1 MRVSIDRSQLAHALA
16 TVNRAIE
23 SRNSIPILANV
34 LLAVEDG
41 QLRLTGT
48 DLDVEITTSLP
59 VLDCQPGSVTV
70 PGKML
75 ADIAKRAT
83 GDITLELDAA
93 SAGGRLT
100 VASGRSRYKL
110 DVLPAEDFP
119 SFSAGKFDTTL
130 ELDLA
135 ALVAPCV
142 HCIST
147 DETRYYLAGV
157 YLHAVEERLV
167 AVATDG
173 HRLMRNAGPT
183 GTLPSS
189 LEAGV
194 ILPRKLVGLLP
205 KGTVTVELS
214 QNKVRVTSGATVI
227 TSKLID
233 GTFPDYVRVIPTGN
247 SNVLTVDRQALM
259 KAVERV
265 AAVADDKSRAVK
277 FAVGDVLRLMLAD
290 KASDEVEA
298 TFEGEPLEIG
308 FNARYVN
315 DMLGALDEA
324 NVRFALGDAGSPA
337 VVKGEGEWT
346 GVLMPLRV

>member
-34 LLAVEDG
+34 LLKVDDG
-41 QLRLTGT
+41 QLQLTGT

-59 VLDCQPGSVTV
+59 VLDCQPGSVSV

-83 GDITLELDAA
+83 GDVTLELDAA
-93 SAGGRLT
+93 SVGGRLT

-110 DVLPAEDFP
+110 DTLPAEDFP

-147 DETRYYLAGV
+147 EETRYYLNGV
-157 YLHAVEERLV
+157 YLHAVEGRLL

-173 HRLMRNAGPT
+173 HRLMRNTGPAGA
-183 GTLPSS
+183 
-189 LEAGV
+189 LEYGV

-205 KGTVTVELS
+205 KGAVTVELS
-214 QNKVRVTSGATVI
+214 QNKVRVTSGSTII

-233 GTFPDYVRVIPTGN
+233 GTFPDYVRVIPQ
-247 SNVLTVDRQALM
+247 SNANILTVNRQSLM

-277 FAVGDVLRLMLAD
+277 FAVGDVLSLMLAD
-290 KASDEVEA
+290 KASDEVSIE
-298 TFEGEPLEIG
+298 FEGEPLEIG

-315 DMLGALDEA
+315 DMLGALDEPS
-324 NVRFALGDAGSPA
+324 VRFALGDAGSPA

>member
-1 MRVSIDRSQLAHALA
+1 MRVSTDRSQLAHALA

-59 VLDCQPGSVTV
+59 VLDYRPGSVTV

-83 GDITLELDAA
+83 GDITLALD
-93 SAGGRLT
+93 GGRLT
-100 VASGRSRYKL
+100 VASGRGRYKL

-119 SFSAGKFDTTL
+119 YFIAGKFDTTL
-130 ELDLA
+130 DLDLA

-147 DETRYYLAGV
+147 EETRYYLNGV
-157 YLHAVEERLV
+157 YLHAVDGRLV

-173 HRLMRNAGPT
+173 HRLMRNVGPA
-183 GTLPSS
+183 SA
-189 LEAGV
+189 LEYGV

-247 SNVLTVDRQALM
+247 SNVLTADRQALM

-290 KASDEVEA
+290 KASDEVSIE
-298 TFEGEPLEIG
+298 FEGEPLEIG
-308 FNARYVN
+308 FNTRYVN
-315 DMLGALDEA
+315 DMLGALDGPS
-324 NVRFALGDAGSPA
+324 VRFALGDAGMPA

>member
-34 LLAVEDG
+34 LLAVEGG

-48 DLDVEITTSLP
+48 DLDVEITTGLP
-59 VLDCQPGSVTV
+59 VLDCQPGRVTV

-83 GDITLELDAA
+83 GDVTLELDAA

-135 ALVAPCV
+135 TLVAPCV
-142 HCIST
+142 HSIST
-147 DETRYYLAGV
+147 EETRYYLNGV
-157 YLHAVEERLV
+157 YLHAVEGRLV

-173 HRLMRNAGPT
+173 HRLMRNTGPAGA
-183 GTLPSS
+183 
-189 LEAGV
+189 LEYGV

-214 QNKVRVTSGATVI
+214 QNKVRVTSSSTII

-247 SNVLTVDRQALM
+247 SNILTVDRQSLM

-277 FAVGDVLRLMLAD
+277 FAIGDVLRLMLAD
-290 KASDEVEA
+290 KASDEVSIE
-298 TFEGEPLEIG
+298 FEGEPLEIG

-315 DMLGALDEA
+315 DMLGALDEP
-324 NVRFALGDAGSPA
+324 NVRFALGDAGMPA

-346 GVLMPLRV
+346 GVLMPMRV

>member
-16 TVNRAIE
+16 TVTRAIE

-93 SAGGRLT
+93 SVGGRLT

-135 ALVAPCV
+135 TLVAPCV

-147 DETRYYLAGV
+147 EETRYYLNGV
-157 YLHAVEERLV
+157 YLHAVDGRLV

-173 HRLMRNAGPT
+173 HRLMRNVGPAG
-183 GTLPSS
+183 GLGY
-189 LEAGV
+189 GV
-194 ILPRKLVGLLP
+194 ILPRKLVSLLP
-205 KGTVTVELS
+205 KGAVTVELS
-214 QNKVRVTSGATVI
+214 QNKLRVTSGSTVI

-277 FAVGDVLRLMLAD
+277 FAVGDVLRLMLVD
-290 KASDEVEA
+290 KASDEVSIE
-298 TFEGEPLEIG
+298 FEGEPLEIG

-315 DMLGALDEA
+315 DMLGALDEP

-346 GVLMPLRV
+346 AVLMPMRV

>member
-23 SRNSIPILANV
+23 SRNTIPILANV

-41 QLRLTGT
+41 KLRLTGT

-83 GDITLELDAA
+83 GDITLALDE
-93 SAGGRLT
+93 GRLT

-157 YLHAVEERLV
+157 YLHAVDGRLI

-173 HRLMRNAGPT
+173 HRLMRNTGPAGD
-183 GTLPSS
+183 LDY
-189 LEAGV
+189 GV
-194 ILPRKLVGLLP
+194 ILTRKLVGLLP
-205 KGTVTVELS
+205 KGAVTVELS
-214 QNKVRVTSGATVI
+214 QKKVRVTSGPTVI

-247 SNVLTVDRQALM
+247 SNILTVDRQALM

-290 KASDEVEA
+290 KASDEVSIE
-298 TFEGEPLEIG
+298 FEGEPLEIG

-315 DMLGALDEA
+315 DMLGALDEP

-337 VVKGEGEWT
+337 IVKGRASG
-346 GVLMPLRV
+346 RAC

>member
-93 SAGGRLT
+93 SGGGRLT

-147 DETRYYLAGV
+147 EETRYYLNGV
-157 YLHAVEERLV
+157 YLHAVDGRLV

-173 HRLMRNAGPT
+173 HRLMRNTGPE
-183 GTLPSS
+183 GTL
-189 LEAGV
+189 EYGV
-194 ILPRKLVGLLP
+194 ILPRKLVSLLP
-205 KGTVTVELS
+205 KGAVTVELS
-214 QNKVRVTSGATVI
+214 QNKLRVTSGSTVI

-277 FAVGDVLRLMLAD
+277 FAVSDVLRLMLAD
-290 KASDEVEA
+290 KASDEVSIE
-298 TFEGEPLEIG
+298 FEGEPLEIG
-308 FNARYVN
+308 FNTRYVN
-315 DMLGALDEA
+315 DMLGALDEPS
-324 NVRFALGDAGSPA
+324 VRFALGDAGSPA

-346 GVLMPLRV
+346 GVLMPMRV

>member
-34 LLAVEDG
+34 LLAVEEG

-93 SAGGRLT
+93 GGGGRLT

-147 DETRYYLAGV
+147 EETRYYLNGV
-157 YLHAVEERLV
+157 YLHAVDERLV

-173 HRLMRNAGPT
+173 HRLMRITGPAGD
-183 GTLPSS
+183 LDY
-189 LEAGV
+189 GV

-205 KGTVTVELS
+205 KGDVTVELS
-214 QNKVRVTSGATVI
+214 QNKVRVTSGSTVI

-233 GTFPDYVRVIPTGN
+233 GTFPDYVRVIPQN
-247 SNVLTVDRQALM
+247 NASILTVDRQALM

-277 FAVGDVLRLMLAD
+277 FSVGDVLRLMLAD
-290 KASDEVEA
+290 KASDEVSIE
-298 TFEGEPLEIG
+298 FEGEPLEIG

-315 DMLGALDEA
+315 DMLGALDEP
-324 NVRFALGDAGSPA
+324 NVRFALGAAGMPA

-346 GVLMPLRV
+346 GVLMPMRV

>member
-16 TVNRAIE
+16 TVTRAIE
-23 SRNSIPILANV
+23 NRNTIPILANV
-34 LLAVEDG
+34 LLKVDDG

-83 GDITLELDAA
+83 GDVTLELD
-93 SAGGRLT
+93 GRLT

-135 ALVAPCV
+135 TLVAPCV

-147 DETRYYLAGV
+147 DETRYYLAGI
-157 YLHAVEERLV
+157 YLHAVEGRLV

-173 HRLMRNAGPT
+173 HRLMRNTGPE
-183 GTLPSS
+183 GTMDY
-189 LEAGV
+189 GV

-205 KGTVTVELS
+205 KGAVTVELS
-214 QNKVRVTSGATVI
+214 QNKVRVTSGSTVI

-247 SNVLTVDRQALM
+247 SNVLTADRQALM

-277 FAVGDVLRLMLAD
+277 FSVSDVLRLMLAD
-290 KASDEVEA
+290 KASDEVSIE
-298 TFEGEPLEIG
+298 FEGEPLEIG

-315 DMLGALDEA
+315 DMLGALDGPS
-324 NVRFALGDAGSPA
+324 VRFALGDAGSPA

>member
-41 QLRLTGT
+41 QVRLTGT

-59 VLDCQPGSVTV
+59 VLDCQPGSVTA

-83 GDITLELDAA
+83 GDVTLELD
-93 SAGGRLT
+93 GGRLT

-119 SFSAGKFDTTL
+119 SFSAGEFDTTL

-157 YLHAVEERLV
+157 YLHAVDARLV

-173 HRLMRNAGPT
+173 HRLMRNVGPAGDL
-183 GTLPSS
+183 GY
-189 LEAGV
+189 GV
-194 ILPRKLVGLLP
+194 ILPRNVVGLLP
-205 KGTVTVELS
+205 KGAVTLELS
-214 QNKVRVTSGATVI
+214 QNKVRVTSGPTVI

-247 SNVLTVDRQALM
+247 ANVLTVDRQALM

-290 KASDEVEA
+290 KASDEVSIE
-298 TFEGEPLEIG
+298 FEGEPLEIG

-315 DMLGALDEA
+315 DMLGALDEPT
-324 NVRFALGDAGSPA
+324 VRFALGDAGSTA
-337 VVKGEGEWT
+337 VVNGEGEWT
-346 GVLMPLRV
+346 GVLMPMRV

>member
-1 MRVSIDRSQLAHALA
+1 MDRSQLAHALA
-16 TVNRAIE
+16 TVTRAIE
-23 SRNSIPILANV
+23 NRNTIPILANV

-59 VLDCQPGSVTV
+59 VLDCQPGNVTV

-75 ADIAKRAT
+75 ADIAKRVT

-147 DETRYYLAGV
+147 EETRYYLNGV
-157 YLHAVEERLV
+157 YLHAVDGRLV

-173 HRLMRNAGPT
+173 HRLMRNAGPA
-183 GTLPSS
+183 GDLDY
-189 LEAGV
+189 GV

-205 KGTVTVELS
+205 KGAVTVELS
-214 QNKVRVTSGATVI
+214 QNKVRVTFGSTVI

-247 SNVLTVDRQALM
+247 SNILTVDRQALM

-290 KASDEVEA
+290 KASDEVSIE
-298 TFEGEPLEIG
+298 FEGEPLEIG

-315 DMLGALDEA
+315 DMLGALDEP
-324 NVRFALGDAGSPA
+324 NVCFALGDAGSPA
-337 VVKGEGEWT
+337 VIKGEGEWT

>member
-23 SRNSIPILANV
+23 SRNTIPILANA
-34 LLAVEDG
+34 LLAAEDG

-59 VLDCQPGSVTV
+59 VLDCQPGAVTV

-83 GDITLELDAA
+83 GDISLALD
-93 SAGGRLT
+93 GGRLT

-135 ALVAPCV
+135 ALVAPCM

-147 DETRYYLAGV
+147 EETRYYLNGV
-157 YLHAVEERLV
+157 YLHALDDRLV

-173 HRLMRNAGPT
+173 HRLMRNVGPAGD
-183 GTLPSS
+183 LDY
-189 LEAGV
+189 GV

-205 KGTVTVELS
+205 KGAVTVELS
-214 QNKVRVTSGATVI
+214 QNKVRVTSGSTVI

-290 KASDEVEA
+290 KASDEVSIE
-298 TFEGEPLEIG
+298 FQGEPLEIG

-315 DMLGALDEA
+315 DMLGALDEPS
-324 NVRFALGDAGSPA
+324 VRFALGDAGSPA

-346 GVLMPLRV
+346 GVLMPMRV

>member
-16 TVNRAIE
+16 TVTRAIE
-23 SRNSIPILANV
+23 SRNTIPILANV

-41 QLRLTGT
+41 KLRLTGT

-83 GDITLELDAA
+83 GDITLALD
-93 SAGGRLT
+93 GGRLT

-147 DETRYYLAGV
+147 EETRYYLNGV
-157 YLHAVEERLV
+157 YLHAVDGRLV

-173 HRLMRNAGPT
+173 HRLMRNVGPT

-205 KGTVTVELS
+205 KGAVTVELS
-214 QNKVRVTSGATVI
+214 QNKVRVSSGSTVI

-233 GTFPDYVRVIPTGN
+233 GTFPDYVRVIPTDN

-277 FAVGDVLRLMLAD
+277 FAVGDVLRLMLVD

-337 VVKGEGEWT
+337 VVEGEGEWT
-346 GVLMPLRV
+346 AVLMPVRI

>member
-1 MRVSIDRSQLAHALA
+1 MRVTLDRSQLAHALA

-48 DLDVEITTSLP
+48 DLDVEITTRLP

-83 GDITLELDAA
+83 SDITLALD
-93 SAGGRLT
+93 GGRLT

-157 YLHAVEERLV
+157 YLHAVDGRLV

-173 HRLMRNAGPT
+173 HRLMRNVGPAG
-183 GTLPSS
+183 S
-189 LEAGV
+189 LEYGV

-205 KGTVTVELS
+205 KGTVTLELS
-214 QNKVRVTSGATVI
+214 QNKASVTSGSTVI

-247 SNVLTVDRQALM
+247 ANVLTVDRQYLM

-265 AAVADDKSRAVK
+265 AAVSDDKSRAVK

-290 KASDEVEA
+290 KASDEVSIE
-298 TFEGEPLEIG
+298 FEGEPLEIG

-315 DMLGALDEA
+315 DMLGALDEP

-337 VVKGEGEWT
+337 VIKGEGEWT

>member
-34 LLAVEDG
+34 LLAVDDG

-59 VLDCQPGSVTV
+59 VLDCQPGSVTF

-93 SAGGRLT
+93 SVGGRLT

-135 ALVAPCV
+135 ALVAPCL

-147 DETRYYLAGV
+147 EETRYYLNGV
-157 YLHAVEERLV
+157 YLHAVEGRLV

-173 HRLMRNAGPT
+173 HRLMRNVGQE
-183 GTLPSS
+183 GTMDY
-189 LEAGV
+189 GV

-205 KGTVTVELS
+205 KGAVTVELS
-214 QNKVRVTSGATVI
+214 QNKVRVTSGSTVI

-247 SNVLTVDRQALM
+247 SNVLTVDRLSLM

-277 FAVGDVLRLMLAD
+277 FAVDDVLRLMLAD
-290 KASDEVEA
+290 KASDEVSIE
-298 TFEGEPLEIG
+298 FEGEPLEIG

-324 NVRFALGDAGSPA
+324 SVRFALGDAGSPA

-346 GVLMPLRV
+346 GLLMPLRV

>member
-16 TVNRAIE
+16 TVTRAIE
-23 SRNSIPILANV
+23 IRNSIPILANV

-41 QLRLTGT
+41 HLRLTGT

-83 GDITLELDAA
+83 SDITLALD
-93 SAGGRLT
+93 GGRLT

-119 SFSAGKFDTTL
+119 SFSARKFDTTL

-157 YLHAVEERLV
+157 YLHAVDGRLI

-173 HRLMRNAGPT
+173 HRLMRNVGPE
-183 GTLPSS
+183 GALGY
-189 LEAGV
+189 GV

-205 KGTVTVELS
+205 KGAVTVELS
-214 QNKVRVTSGATVI
+214 QNKVRVTSGSTVI

-277 FAVGDVLRLMLAD
+277 FAVGDVLRLALAD

-315 DMLGALDEA
+315 DMLGALDEPS
-324 NVRFALGDAGSPA
+324 VRFALGDAGSPA
-337 VVKGEGEWT
+337 VIKGEGEWT
-346 GVLMPLRV
+346 AVLMPLRV

>member
-16 TVNRAIE
+16 TVTRAIE

-83 GDITLELDAA
+83 SDITLALD
-93 SAGGRLT
+93 GGRLT

-157 YLHAVEERLV
+157 YLHAVDGRLI

-173 HRLMRNAGPT
+173 HRLMRNVGPE
-183 GTLPSS
+183 GALGY
-189 LEAGV
+189 GV

-205 KGTVTVELS
+205 KGAVTVELS
-214 QNKVRVTSGATVI
+214 QHKVRVTSGATVI

-233 GTFPDYVRVIPTGN
+233 GTFPDYVRVIPQ
-247 SNVLTVDRQALM
+247 SNANILTVDRQALM

-277 FAVGDVLRLMLAD
+277 FVVGDVLRLMLAD

-308 FNARYVN
+308 FNARYVS
-315 DMLGALDEA
+315 DMLGALGEA
-324 NVRFALGDAGSPA
+324 NVRFAFSDAGMPA
-337 VVKGEGEWT
+337 VVRGEGEWT

>member
-16 TVNRAIE
+16 TVTRAIE
-23 SRNSIPILANV
+23 SRNTIPILANV

-48 DLDVEITTSLP
+48 DLDVEITTRLP

-83 GDITLELDAA
+83 GDVTLKLDAA
-93 SAGGRLT
+93 SGGGRLT

-135 ALVAPCV
+135 TLVAPCV

-157 YLHAVEERLV
+157 YLHAVDGRLV

-173 HRLMRNAGPT
+173 HRLMRNVGPAGD
-183 GTLPSS
+183 LNY
-189 LEAGV
+189 GV

-214 QNKVRVTSGATVI
+214 QNKVRVKSGSTVI

-247 SNVLTVDRQALM
+247 SNVLSVDRQALM

-290 KASDEVEA
+290 KASDEVS
-298 TFEGEPLEIG
+298 TQYEGEPLEIG

-315 DMLGALDEA
+315 DMLGALDET
-324 NVRFALGDAGSPA
+324 NVRFAIGDVGSPA
-337 VVKGEGEWT
+337 VVKGDGEWT
-346 GVLMPLRV
+346 GVLMPMRV

>member
-83 GDITLELDAA
+83 NDITLALDG
-93 SAGGRLT
+93 SRLT

-119 SFSAGKFDTTL
+119 SFIAGKFDTTL

-135 ALVAPCV
+135 TLVAPCV

-147 DETRYYLAGV
+147 DETRYYLAGI
-157 YLHAVEERLV
+157 YLHAVDSRLV

-173 HRLMRNAGPT
+173 HRLMRNVGHAGD
-183 GTLPSS
+183 LDY
-189 LEAGV
+189 GV

-205 KGTVTVELS
+205 KGAVTVELS
-214 QNKVRVTSGATVI
+214 QNKVRVTSGSTVI

-233 GTFPDYVRVIPTGN
+233 GMFPDYVRVIPTGN

-290 KASDEVEA
+290 KASDEVSIE
-298 TFEGEPLEIG
+298 FEGEPLEIG

-324 NVRFALGDAGSPA
+324 NVRFALGDAGMPA

-346 GVLMPLRV
+346 GVLMPMRV

>member
-16 TVNRAIE
+16 TVTRAIE
-23 SRNSIPILANV
+23 SRNTIPILANV

-48 DLDVEITTSLP
+48 DLDVEITTRLP

-83 GDITLELDAA
+83 GDISLALD
-93 SAGGRLT
+93 GGRLT

-173 HRLMRNAGPT
+173 HRLMRNVGPT
-183 GTLPSS
+183 GDLDY
-189 LEAGV
+189 GV

-214 QNKVRVTSGATVI
+214 QNKVRVTSGSTVI

-277 FAVGDVLRLMLAD
+277 FAVGDVLRLMLVD

-346 GVLMPLRV
+346 GVLMPMRV

>member
-23 SRNSIPILANV
+23 SRNTIPILANV

-48 DLDVEITTSLP
+48 DLDVEITTGLP
-59 VLDCQPGSVTV
+59 VLDCQPGSVTA

-83 GDITLELDAA
+83 GDVTLELDAA

-119 SFSAGKFDTTL
+119 SFSAGEFDTTL

-135 ALVAPCV
+135 TLVAPCV
-142 HCIST
+142 HAIST
-147 DETRYYLAGV
+147 EETRYYLNGV
-157 YLHAVEERLV
+157 YLHAVDGRLV

-173 HRLMRNAGPT
+173 HRLMRNVGPE
-183 GTLPSS
+183 GV
-189 LEAGV
+189 LEYGV

-205 KGTVTVELS
+205 KGAVTVELS
-214 QNKVRVTSGATVI
+214 QNKVRVTSGSTVI

-233 GTFPDYVRVIPTGN
+233 GTFPDYVRVIPSGN

-277 FAVGDVLRLMLAD
+277 FAVGDVLRLILAD
-290 KASDEVEA
+290 KASDEVSIE
-298 TFEGEPLEIG
+298 FEGEPLEIG

-315 DMLGALDEA
+315 DMLGALDEP
-324 NVRFALGDAGSPA
+324 NVRFALGDAVSPA
-337 VVKGEGEWT
+337 VIKGEGEWT
-346 GVLMPLRV
+346 AVLMPMRV

>member
-23 SRNSIPILANV
+23 SRNTIPILANV

-41 QLRLTGT
+41 KLRLTGT

-83 GDITLELDAA
+83 GDITLALD
-93 SAGGRLT
+93 GGRLT

-135 ALVAPCV
+135 TLVAPCV

-157 YLHAVEERLV
+157 YLHAVDGRLV

-173 HRLMRNAGPT
+173 HRLMRNVGPAG
-183 GTLPSS
+183 GLNY
-189 LEAGV
+189 GV

-205 KGTVTVELS
+205 KSAVTVELS
-214 QNKVRVTSGATVI
+214 QNKVRVTSGSTVI

-290 KASDEVEA
+290 KASDEVSIE
-298 TFEGEPLEIG
+298 FEGEPLEIG

-346 GVLMPLRV
+346 GVLMPMRV

>member
-23 SRNSIPILANV
+23 SRNTIPILANV

-93 SAGGRLT
+93 SVGGRLT

-142 HCIST
+142 HAIST
-147 DETRYYLAGV
+147 DKARQFLHGV
-157 YLHAVEERLV
+157 FFHSYEGRLV

-173 HRLMRNAGPT
+173 HRLVRNYGDEGDT
-183 GTLPSS
+183 
-189 LEAGV
+189 EYGV
-194 ILPRKLVGLLP
+194 ILPSKLVAMLP
-205 KGTVTVELS
+205 KGVIKLSLS
-214 QNKVRVTSGATVI
+214 QTKVRIEAGGTVI

-233 GTFPDYVRVIPTGN
+233 GTFPDHARLIPTGN
-247 SNVLTVDRQALM
+247 SNILTVDRQQLIGALG
-259 KAVERV
+259 RV
-265 AAVADDKSRAVK
+265 SAIATDASRAVK
-277 FAVGDVLRLMLAD
+277 LEVADMLCLSIAD
-290 KASDEVEA
+290 KARDEIEA
-298 TFEGEPLEIG
+298 ELDGEPLTIG
-308 FNARYVN
+308 FNPKYLQ
-315 DMLGALDEA
+315 DMLGAVDEKD
-324 NVRFALGDAGSPA
+324 VCFAFSDGMSPA
-337 VVKGEGEWT
+337 VLTGQGNWT
-346 GVLMPLRV
+346 GVVMPLRVQ

>member
-34 LLAVEDG
+34 LVAVEDG

-59 VLDCQPGSVTV
+59 VLDCHPGSVTV

-93 SAGGRLT
+93 GGGGRLT

-119 SFSAGKFDTTL
+119 SFSAGKFDTSL

-147 DETRYYLAGV
+147 EETRYYLNGV
-157 YLHAVEERLV
+157 YLHAVDGRLV

-173 HRLMRNAGPT
+173 HRLMCNVGPAGA
-183 GTLPSS
+183 
-189 LEAGV
+189 LEYGV

-214 QNKVRVTSGATVI
+214 QNKVRVTSGSTII

-247 SNVLTVDRQALM
+247 SNILTVDRQSLM

-277 FAVGDVLRLMLAD
+277 FAIGDVLRLMLAD
-290 KASDEVEA
+290 KASDEVSIE
-298 TFEGEPLEIG
+298 FEGEPLEIG

-315 DMLGALDEA
+315 DMLGALDEP
-324 NVRFALGDAGSPA
+324 NVRFALGDAGMPA

-346 GVLMPLRV
+346 GVLMPMGV

>member
-16 TVNRAIE
+16 TVNRTIE

-48 DLDVEITTSLP
+48 DLDVEIKTSLP

-83 GDITLELDAA
+83 GDITLALD
-93 SAGGRLT
+93 GGRLT

-119 SFSAGKFDTTL
+119 SFIAGKFDTTL

-157 YLHAVEERLV
+157 YLHAVEGRLV

-173 HRLMRNAGPT
+173 HRLMRNTGPT
-183 GTLPSS
+183 GDLDY
-189 LEAGV
+189 GV

-214 QNKVRVTSGATVI
+214 QNKVRVTSGSTVI

-247 SNVLTVDRQALM
+247 SNVLIVDRQALM

-277 FAVGDVLRLMLAD
+277 FSVGDVLRLMLAD
-290 KASDEVEA
+290 KASDEVSIE
-298 TFEGEPLEIG
+298 FEGESLEIG

-315 DMLGALDEA
+315 DMLGALDEP

-337 VVKGEGEWT
+337 VVNGEGEWT

>member
-16 TVNRAIE
+16 TVTRAIE
-23 SRNSIPILANV
+23 NRNTIPILANV

-83 GDITLELDAA
+83 GDISLALD
-93 SAGGRLT
+93 GGRLT
-100 VASGRSRYKL
+100 VASGRSQYKL
-110 DVLPAEDFP
+110 DVLPAQDFP

-142 HCIST
+142 HAIST
-147 DETRYYLAGV
+147 EEARYYLNGV
-157 YLHAVEERLV
+157 YLHAVDDRLV

-173 HRLMRNAGPT
+173 HRLMRNVGPAGDLDY
-183 GTLPSS
+183 G
-189 LEAGV
+189 A

-205 KGTVTVELS
+205 KGAVTVELS
-214 QNKVRVTSGATVI
+214 QNKVRVTSGSTVI

-233 GTFPDYVRVIPTGN
+233 GTFPDYVRVIPAGN
-247 SNVLTVDRQALM
+247 SNVLAVDRQALM

-290 KASDEVEA
+290 KASDEVSIE
-298 TFEGEPLEIG
+298 FEGEPLEIG

-346 GVLMPLRV
+346 GVLMPMRV

>member
-34 LLAVEDG
+34 LLGVEDG

-75 ADIAKRAT
+75 ADIAKRAM
-83 GDITLELDAA
+83 GDVTLALDE
-93 SAGGRLT
+93 GRLT

-119 SFSAGKFDTTL
+119 SFSAGKFDTML

-147 DETRYYLAGV
+147 EETRYYLNGV
-157 YLHAVEERLV
+157 YLHAVDGRLV

-173 HRLMRNAGPT
+173 HRLMRNVGPAGD
-183 GTLPSS
+183 LDY
-189 LEAGV
+189 GV
-194 ILPRKLVGLLP
+194 ILPRNLVGLLP

-214 QNKVRVTSGATVI
+214 QNKVRVTSGSTVI

-247 SNVLTVDRQALM
+247 SNVLNVDRQALM

-277 FAVGDVLRLMLAD
+277 FAVSDVLRLMLAD
-290 KASDEVEA
+290 KASDEVSIE
-298 TFEGEPLEIG
+298 FEGEPLEIG

-315 DMLGALDEA
+315 DMLGALDEP

-346 GVLMPLRV
+346 GVLMPMRV

>member
-1 MRVSIDRSQLAHALA
+1 MRASIDRSQLAHALA
-16 TVNRAIE
+16 TVTRAIE
-23 SRNSIPILANV
+23 NRNTIPILANV

-75 ADIAKRAT
+75 ADIAKRVT
-83 GDITLELDAA
+83 GDITLALD
-93 SAGGRLT
+93 GGRLT

-147 DETRYYLAGV
+147 EETRYYLNGV
-157 YLHAVEERLV
+157 YLHAVDGRLV

-173 HRLMRNAGPT
+173 HRLMRNTGPAGD
-183 GTLPSS
+183 
-189 LEAGV
+189 LEYGV

-205 KGTVTVELS
+205 KGAVTVELS

-247 SNVLTVDRQALM
+247 SNVLTADRQALM

-277 FAVGDVLRLMLAD
+277 FAVGDVLRLMLSD
-290 KASDEVEA
+290 KASDEVSIE
-298 TFEGEPLEIG
+298 FEGEPLEIG

-315 DMLGALDEA
+315 DMLGALDEP

-346 GVLMPLRV
+346 AVLMPMRV

>member
-16 TVNRAIE
+16 TVTRAIE

-83 GDITLELDAA
+83 GDITLEKDVA

-135 ALVAPCV
+135 ALVAQCV

-157 YLHAVEERLV
+157 YLHAVEGRLV

-173 HRLMRNAGPT
+173 HRLMRNVGPAGD
-183 GTLPSS
+183 LNY
-189 LEAGV
+189 GV

-205 KGTVTVELS
+205 KSAVTVELS
-214 QNKVRVTSGATVI
+214 QNKVRVTSGSTVI

-290 KASDEVEA
+290 KASDEVSIE
-298 TFEGEPLEIG
+298 FEGEPLETG

-315 DMLGALDEA
+315 DMLGALDEPS
-324 NVRFALGDAGSPA
+324 VRFALGDAGAPA
-337 VVKGEGEWT
+337 VIKGDGEWT
-346 GVLMPLRV
+346 GVLMPMRV

>member
-16 TVNRAIE
+16 TVTRAIE
-23 SRNSIPILANV
+23 SRNTIPILANV

-83 GDITLELDAA
+83 GDITLDLDAA
-93 SAGGRLT
+93 SDGGRLT
-100 VASGRSRYKL
+100 VASGSSRYKL

-135 ALVAPCV
+135 VLVAPCV

-157 YLHAVEERLV
+157 YLHAVDGRLV

-173 HRLMRNAGPT
+173 HRLMRNVGPAGD
-183 GTLPSS
+183 LNY
-189 LEAGV
+189 GV

-205 KGTVTVELS
+205 KSAVTVELS
-214 QNKVRVTSGATVI
+214 QNKVRVTSGSTVI

-290 KASDEVEA
+290 KASDEVSIE
-298 TFEGEPLEIG
+298 FEGEPLETG

-315 DMLGALDEA
+315 DMLGALDEPS
-324 NVRFALGDAGSPA
+324 VRFALGDAGAPA
-337 VVKGEGEWT
+337 VIKGDGEWT
-346 GVLMPLRV
+346 GVLMPMRV

>member
-93 SAGGRLT
+93 SGGGRLT

-147 DETRYYLAGV
+147 EETRYYLNGV
-157 YLHAVEERLV
+157 YLHAVDDRLV

-173 HRLMRNAGPT
+173 HRLMRNVGPT
-183 GTLPSS
+183 GDLDY
-189 LEAGV
+189 GV

-205 KGTVTVELS
+205 KGAVTVELS
-214 QNKVRVTSGATVI
+214 QNKVRVTSGPTVI

-290 KASDEVEA
+290 KASDEVSIE
-298 TFEGEPLEIG
+298 FEGEPLEIG

-315 DMLGALDEA
+315 DMLGALDEP
-324 NVRFALGDAGSPA
+324 NVRFALGDAGAPA

-346 GVLMPLRV
+346 GVLMPMRV

>member
-23 SRNSIPILANV
+23 SRNSIPILGNV

-83 GDITLELDAA
+83 SDIILALD
-93 SAGGRLT
+93 GGRLT

-110 DVLPAEDFP
+110 DTLPAEDFP
-119 SFSAGKFDTTL
+119 SLSAGKFDTTL

-157 YLHAVEERLV
+157 YLHAVDGRLI

-173 HRLMRNAGPT
+173 HRLMRNTGPAGA
-183 GTLPSS
+183 
-189 LEAGV
+189 LEYGV

-205 KGTVTVELS
+205 KGAVTVELS
-214 QNKVRVTSGATVI
+214 QNKVRVTSGSTVI

-277 FAVGDVLRLMLAD
+277 FSVGDVLRLMLAD

-315 DMLGALDEA
+315 DMLGALDEPC
-324 NVRFALGDAGSPA
+324 VRFALGDAGSPA
-337 VVKGEGEWT
+337 VIKGEGEWT
-346 GVLMPLRV
+346 AVLMPLRV

>member
-59 VLDCQPGSVTV
+59 VLDATPGSVTV

-83 GDITLELDAA
+83 GDVTLELDAA

-135 ALVAPCV
+135 TLVAPCV

-157 YLHAVEERLV
+157 YLHAVDGRLV

-173 HRLMRNAGPT
+173 HRLMRNVGPAGD
-183 GTLPSS
+183 LNY
-189 LEAGV
+189 GV

-205 KGTVTVELS
+205 KGAVTVELS
-214 QNKVRVTSGATVI
+214 QNKVRVTSGSTVI

-277 FAVGDVLRLMLAD
+277 FAVGDVLRLMLVD
-290 KASDEVEA
+290 KASDEVSIE
-298 TFEGEPLEIG
+298 FEGEPLEIG

-315 DMLGALDEA
+315 DMLGALDDP
-324 NVRFALGDAGSPA
+324 NVRFAFSDAGSPA

-346 GVLMPLRV
+346 AVLMPLRV

>member
-16 TVNRAIE
+16 TVTRAIE

-75 ADIAKRAT
+75 ADIAKRAM
-83 GDITLELDAA
+83 GDVTLALDE
-93 SAGGRLT
+93 GRLT

-147 DETRYYLAGV
+147 EETRYYLAGV
-157 YLHAVEERLV
+157 YLHTVDGRLV

-173 HRLMRNAGPT
+173 HRLMRNTGPE
-183 GTLPSS
+183 GTL
-189 LEAGV
+189 EYGV

-205 KGTVTVELS
+205 KGAVTVELS
-214 QNKVRVTSGATVI
+214 QNKVRVRSGPTVI

-247 SNVLTVDRQALM
+247 SNVLTVDRQALI

-290 KASDEVEA
+290 KASDEVSIE
-298 TFEGEPLEIG
+298 FEGEPLEIG

-315 DMLGALDEA
+315 DMLGALDELS
-324 NVRFALGDAGSPA
+324 VRFALSDAGSPA

-346 GVLMPLRV
+346 AVLMPLRV

>member
-16 TVNRAIE
+16 TVTRAIE

-59 VLDCQPGSVTV
+59 VLDAAPGSVTV

-83 GDITLELDAA
+83 GDIILALD
-93 SAGGRLT
+93 GGRLT

-110 DVLPAEDFP
+110 DTLSAEDFP

-147 DETRYYLAGV
+147 EETRYYLNGV
-157 YLHAVEERLV
+157 YLHAVDDRFV

-173 HRLMRNAGPT
+173 HRLMRNVGPAGA
-183 GTLPSS
+183 LQY
-189 LEAGV
+189 GV

-205 KGTVTVELS
+205 KGAVTVELS
-214 QNKVRVTSGATVI
+214 QNKVRVTSGSMVI

-265 AAVADDKSRAVK
+265 AAVSDDKSRAVK

-290 KASDEVEA
+290 KASDEVSIE
-298 TFEGEPLEIG
+298 FEGEPLEIG

-315 DMLGALDEA
+315 DMLGALDEP
-324 NVRFALGDAGSPA
+324 NVRFALGDAGMPA

-346 GVLMPLRV
+346 AVLMPVRI

>member
-23 SRNSIPILANV
+23 SRNTIPILANV

-41 QLRLTGT
+41 KLRLTGT

-83 GDITLELDAA
+83 GDITLELD
-93 SAGGRLT
+93 GRLT

-119 SFSAGKFDTTL
+119 SFSAGNFDTTL

-135 ALVAPCV
+135 ALVAPCA
-142 HCIST
+142 HCISS

-157 YLHAVEERLV
+157 YLHAVDGRLV

-173 HRLMRNAGPT
+173 HRLMRNVGPAGD
-183 GTLPSS
+183 LNY
-189 LEAGV
+189 GV

-205 KGTVTVELS
+205 KSAVTVELS
-214 QNKVRVTSGATVI
+214 QNKVRVTSGSTVI

-233 GTFPDYVRVIPTGN
+233 GTFPDSVRVIPTGN

-290 KASDEVEA
+290 KASDEVSIE
-298 TFEGEPLEIG
+298 FEGEPLETG

-315 DMLGALDEA
+315 DMLGALDEPS
-324 NVRFALGDAGSPA
+324 VRFALGDAGAPA
-337 VVKGEGEWT
+337 VIKGDGEWT
-346 GVLMPLRV
+346 GVLMPMRV